1 MVTCH
6 VTLVASAAGIPA
18 INWQTPLQVPPSPT
32 LSSPQEGVFVSELI
46 IDSFNSSHE
55 GTYLCEA
62 SVENLA
68 FSVENSLIININPNS
83 RLAVASRV
91 EIQSTYP
98 LQFDIICTS
107 FGGFPA
113 SVMWMKGSSVIDGG
127 VTELSDDFTSYRHIL
142 TNVTEDG
149 VYICTVSNET
159 PDNASATVNATIPN
173 PPSNLTVT
181 QNGVDSVLVSW
192 TPSDGAELY
201 FIIYEHV
208 LISGMMVV
216 QGTLDSATVRLDPAF
231 SMPGSPFSFM
241 LVAHTA
247 LPSVEVG
254 PVDITLGK
262 LDVRL
267 FAPLEGGPVLGR
279 NFTLACDV
287 TVYGDLSGSPV
298 FTWTGPGGA
307 LPQPLRTS
315 DGRSE
320 LHFDPLLLSQSGEY
334 SCTVE
339 VEGFPFP
346 STQSIFVNIDF
357 LGTCSRFFFQ
367 NFVSLTLRQ
376 LVCSFLQLQFL
387 IEAYFLCVSCISYK
401 SKNCCKGKS
410 PGSLL
415 LWYCTQ
421 PDV

>member
-1 MVTCH
+1 
-6 VTLVASAAGIPA
+6 
-18 INWQTPLQVPPSPT
+18 
-32 LSSPQEGVFVSELI
+32 
-46 IDSFNSSHE
+46 
-55 GTYLCEA
+55 
-62 SVENLA
+62 
-68 FSVENSLIININPNS
+68 
-83 RLAVASRV
+83 
-91 EIQSTYP
+91 
-98 LQFDIICTS
+98 
-107 FGGFPA
+107 
-113 SVMWMKGSSVIDGG
+113 
-127 VTELSDDFTSYRHIL
+127 
-142 TNVTEDG
+142 
-149 VYICTVSNET
+149 
-159 PDNASATVNATIPN
+159 
-173 PPSNLTVT
+173 
-181 QNGVDSVLVSW
+181 VDSVLVSW

>member
-1 MVTCH
+1 
-6 VTLVASAAGIPA
+6 
-18 INWQTPLQVPPSPT
+18 
-32 LSSPQEGVFVSELI
+32 
-46 IDSFNSSHE
+46 
-55 GTYLCEA
+55 
-62 SVENLA
+62 
-68 FSVENSLIININPNS
+68 
-83 RLAVASRV
+83 
-91 EIQSTYP
+91 
-98 LQFDIICTS
+98 
-107 FGGFPA
+107 
-113 SVMWMKGSSVIDGG
+113 
-127 VTELSDDFTSYRHIL
+127 
-142 TNVTEDG
+142 
-149 VYICTVSNET
+149 
-159 PDNASATVNATIPN
+159 
-173 PPSNLTVT
+173 
-181 QNGVDSVLVSW
+181 
-192 TPSDGAELY
+192 
-201 FIIYEHV
+201 
-208 LISGMMVV
+208 MVV

-241 LVAHTA
+241 LVAHAA

-254 PVDITLGK
+254 PVDITLGIYYRLPLILLVIAFIILFFYYSGK

-346 STQSIFVNIDF
+346 STQSIFVDIDF

-376 LVCSFLQLQFL
+376 LVCSFFQLQFL

-401 SKNCCKGKS
+401 PKNCCKGKS